1 MSADAKK
8 NTVKTI
14 LSIVLNVFFYLIILF
29 LLLFAIANMK
39 VKTQADIPNIFGRG
53 FLSVQS
59 DSMMGNEEDSFDEGD
74 MIFVKMMKAKDIE
87 KLKVGDIVTWYDI
100 NRKAFNTHR
109 IVDIGS
115 NYFVT
120 QGDKAADD
128 PDLKYDPDR
137 NDNNPN
143 YYEIINKSDV
153 KAVHVSTWKGAGK
166 ALDFL
171 QSPIGFP
178 LCIVLP
184 AVLILIFEGA
194 VLVRNVIKYNN
205 AKMEAKFKQGKV
217 EDLSLL
223 EQEREKIRQEILQE
237 LKQKEQSQAEEDNK

>member
-1 MSADAKK
+1 MSVDAKK

-14 LSIVLNVFFYLIILF
+14 LSVALNVFFYLVILF
-29 LLLFAIANMK
+29 LLLFAIANMR

-59 DSMMGNEEDSFDEGD
+59 DSMMGNEKDSFDEFD
-74 MIFVKMMKAKDIE
+74 MIFVKMVKEKDIA
-87 KLKVGDIVTWYDI
+87 KLEVGDIVTWYDI
-100 NRKAFNTHR
+100 NRKEFNTHR
-109 IVDIGS
+109 IVEIGD
-115 NYFVT
+115 NYFIT
-120 QGDKAADD
+120 QGDKAAAD
-128 PDLKYDPDR
+128 PNLKYDPEGEY
-137 NDNNPN
+137 NNPN
-143 YYEIINKSDV
+143 YYDIVSKNDV

-184 AVLILIFEGA
+184 AVLILIFDGA
-194 VLVRNVIKYNN
+194 VLVRNVLRYNN

-223 EQEREKIRQEILQE
+223 EQEREKIRKEILEEIKKEKQ
-237 LKQKEQSQAEEDNK
+237 LKDEEK